1 MNDSEK
7 DVLDDAI
14 SIMRDEQRYA
24 ILSENVG
31 RPHCLRCSTTTIS
44 QLWLLEMARDSE
56 KELPVE
62 AEELR
67 QAVLNLAYA
76 IVKG

>member
-1 MNDSEK
+1 MNTSEK

-24 ILSENVG
+24 VISENVG
-31 RPHCLRCSTTTIS
+31 RPHCLRCANTVIS
-44 QLWLLEMARDSE
+44 QLWLLEMARDSV
-56 KELPVE
+56 KKLPVE

-76 IVKG
+76 IVKL

>member
-1 MNDSEK
+1 MNTSEK
-7 DVLDDAI
+7 DFLDDAI

-24 ILSENVG
+24 VLSENVG
-31 RPHCLRCSTTTIS
+31 RSHCLRCATTTIS
-44 QLWLLEMARDSE
+44 QLWLLEMARDSAE
-56 KELPVE
+56 KLPVE